1 MQPLPPDSPSLSM
14 SSPDRM
20 SDVQL
25 VEAVLRKEGPA
36 QRALYE
42 RFARKMFGICL
53 RYAGSR
59 EEAEDLLQDGFIRV
73 FERISSF
80 KAEGSLEGWVRKVMV
95 NTALEHLRRQ
105 SMQWI
110 TGLEG
115 IDEPAGQPE
124 IEGELDFKAI
134 LGLIQDL
141 PTGFRVV
148 FNLHAVEGYNH
159 REIAEL
165 LGITEGTSKSQY
177 ARARAKL
184 CSSYLEQSGKK

>member
-1 MQPLPPDSPSLSM
+1 
-14 SSPDRM
+14 M
-20 SDVQL
+20 SDAQL

-53 RYAGSR
+53 RYAGNR

-73 FERISSF
+73 FERIGSY

-95 NTALEHLRRQ
+95 NTALEHIRKQ
-105 SMQWI
+105 KNDWI

-115 IDEPAGQPE
+115 VDEPGRE
-124 IEGELDFKAI
+124 SDIEGELDFKAI
-134 LGLIQDL
+134 LGLIQEL
-141 PTGFRVV
+141 PTGFRAV
-148 FNLHAVEGYNH
+148 FNLHAVEGYSH
-159 REIAEL
+159 SEIATL

-184 CSSYLEQSGKK
+184 CSSYMEQSGKQEKNKL